1 MKTLI
6 GPFKQ
11 CLTLRGLNDNGALS
25 DDDLE
30 VLENVGILYEN
41 GFILDLLAWE
51 QIDRCIYDEKIV
63 LDSAYVL
70 TPGLVDCHTHLCFAG
85 SRAFDYQYR
94 LSGLSYEE
102 MAKRGGGIKYT
113 MSQTRLASENQLLS
127 FMESRLSRHLKR
139 GVTTVEIKSG
149 YGLSASFELA
159 HLRLINQLK
168 SFKSIQTIVPTCLAT
183 HVCPPE
189 FQGDS
194 QGYIDSI
201 VRDLLPQVMAE
212 NLAKRVD
219 IFVEN
224 SAFPLELAKGYLQ
237 TCQQMGFDLTIH
249 ADQFS
254 NQGAKLA
261 GMLSAKSA
269 DHLEVSQKE
278 DLLALQASQVVAV
291 ALPGASMG
299 LGCAYAPTRLA
310 LDLGLSVAIA
320 SDWNPGSAPMGDLL
334 LQASVLGMSTR
345 MSSAEIWAGL
355 TFRPAKSL
363 GLDRVGR
370 IEKAYV
376 ADLIAFKADHWQE
389 ILYQQGQ
396 LLPSMVMVKGECR
409 WF

>member
-11 CLTLRGLNDNGALS
+11 CLTLSGLQDHGAIS
-25 DDDLE
+25 DENLE
-30 VLENVGILYEN
+30 VLENIGILYEN
-41 GFILDLLAWE
+41 GIILAIVSWEDLA
-51 QIDRCIYDEKIV
+51 QCAYDEKI
-63 LDSAYVL
+63 LLEPGYIL

-113 MSQTRLASENQLLS
+113 MSQTRLATEETLLA
-127 FMESRLSRHLKR
+127 FMNARLEKHLRR
-139 GVTTVEIKSG
+139 GVTTVELKSG
-149 YGLSASFELA
+149 YGLSAAFELS
-159 HLRLINQLK
+159 HLRLINRLK
-168 SFKSIQTIVPTCLAT
+168 SPQKIVPTCLAT

-189 FQGDS
+189 FQGEP
-194 QGYIDSI
+194 QAYLDSI
-201 VRDLLPQVMAE
+201 VKLLLPKVLE
-212 NLAKRVD
+212 EGLAKRVD

-224 SAFPLELAKGYLQ
+224 SAFPSEMARGYLDI
-237 TCQQMGFDLTIH
+237 CQQMGFDLTLH

-261 GMLSAKSA
+261 AVLGAKSA
-269 DHLEVSQKE
+269 DHLEVSQKD
-278 DLLALQASQVVAV
+278 DLQALQAANVVAV

-299 LGCAYAPTRLA
+299 LGCAYAPTRMA

-334 LQASVLGMSTR
+334 LQASVLGMATR

-355 TFRPAKSL
+355 TFRPAQSL
-363 GLDRVGR
+363 GLDRVGK
-370 IEKAYV
+370 IEVGYV
-376 ADLIAFKADHWQE
+376 ADMIAFKADHWQE

-396 LLPSMVMVKGECR
+396 LLPSIVMTQGVIK